1 MCVCIGSNCL
11 SKITWNKNQ
20 NLVILMLN
28 HTSII
33 TSSSFVLLG
42 STLLK
47 YFMHQVV
54 RAFLDTLLLL
64 PMYKYTSLAGKT

>member
-1 MCVCIGSNCL
+1 
-11 SKITWNKNQ
+11 
-20 NLVILMLN
+20 MLN